1 MSALVSARDL
11 IPRHRGAARRAR
23 ATFIERYLPLARSL
37 ARRYGNS
44 GEPLDHLVQVA
55 SLGLLKAADRW
66 DPEHGA
72 AFSSFAVPTILGELR
87 RYFRDL
93 TWCVRPPRGL
103 QELCLSVER
112 MHERVYAKHG
122 REPSIV
128 ELAEALGQ
136 PPALVTEALRA
147 REWRAPRSLEA
158 APPGGAGRL
167 TLPDQPGSGE
177 PGFAPTEA
185 RLTVEMLLG
194 RLDHRAREILH

>member
-1 MSALVSARDL
+1 MSAFISDREL
-11 IPRHRGAARRAR
+11 IARHRGGDPRAR

-37 ARRYGNS
+37 AVRYRNS
-44 GEPLDHLVQVA
+44 GEPFDDLVQVA

-72 AFSSFAVPTILGELR
+72 AFSSFAVPTFLGELR

-93 TWCVRPPRGL
+93 TWFVRPPRGL

-112 MHERVYAKHG
+112 MRERVYANHG

-128 ELAEALGQ
+128 ELAEALGE

-147 REWRAPRSLEA
+147 RALRPPRSLEA
-158 APPGGAGRL
+158 PVADGPEPV
-167 TLPDQPGSGE
+167 TLPDELIRGSLAE
-177 PGFAPTEA
+177 
-185 RLTVEMLLG
+185 LG
-194 RLDHRAREILH
+194 AGAAA